1 MHKARVS
8 GLGGG
13 DDSETV
19 PQALGA
25 RVSAFN
31 PGFNHDR
38 DNVPVGVNAAPR
50 PKRCA
55 KGLAF
60 APTRL
65 SDAMNQVE
73 RIISIRLSGTGTA
86 LCAALSRC
94 LRVRKVIALAER
106 SMLAGLSSSASE
118 ILQPV
123 KASTSQRLLT
133 SRHCH
138 HSRKNS
144 NRCRCRLARFRR
156 YPCEQ
161 SYYYPEQSIG
171 SPQLEQPL
179 SHSVAAGGS
188 GPGMVSSEN

>member
-1 MHKARVS
+1 MAKPFLHKARVS

-133 SRHCH
+133 SPRGCSWAALIRNAARSSAVKYLRLPSAVKS
-138 HSRKNS
+138 SRGV
-144 NRCRCRLARFRR
+144 CCFFVRR
-156 YPCEQ
+156 A
-161 SYYYPEQSIG
+161 IG
-171 SPQLEQPL
+171 RQ
-179 SHSVAAGGS
+179 
-188 GPGMVSSEN
+188 